1 MKTTKL
7 IVSIFTAVM
16 MMVAAADASAQVA
29 SNQQRKQIQKH
40 EKVLNKQMKKK
51 AIKAARKEAKQLTK
65 EGYKNLLGQLPIDK
79 QLENSWQAAY
89 ELDVQGYPYYIMS
102 TQKAT
107 AANYTAAQLQAMN
120 AAKTDIAGQIETRI
134 NQVIETKV
142 TSSEMGRNEANSLTS
157 FVATSKNIISNTLGR
172 VIKLVEIYRE
182 PKRTKMVEVQVTLA
196 YNAEVATKEAIN
208 AIQKSVGTEDVE
220 MMKLLDQLVTE

>member
-16 MMVAAADASAQVA
+16 MMIAAVDASAQVA
-29 SNQQRKQIQKH
+29 SKQQRKQIQKH
-40 EKVLNKQMKKK
+40 EKVLNKAMKKK
-51 AIKAARKEAKQLTK
+51 AIKAARKEAKSLKKQ
-65 EGYKNLLGQLPIDK
+65 GYMTLLGQLPLDK
-79 QLENSWQAAY
+79 QLENSWQASY

-142 TSSEMGRNEANSLTS
+142 TSNEFARNEANSLTS

-182 PKRTKMVEVQVTLA
+182 PKRTKVVEVQVTLA
-196 YNAEVATKEAIN
+196 YNAEIATKEAIN
-208 AIQKSVGTEDVE
+208 AIPKSVSADDVE
-220 MMKLLDQLVTE
+220 IMKLLDELVTE

>member
-1 MKTTKL
+1 
-7 IVSIFTAVM
+7 

-142 TSSEMGRNEANSLTS
+142 TSNEFARNEANSLTS

-182 PKRTKMVEVQVTLA
+182 PKRTKVVEVQVTLA
-196 YNAEVATKEAIN
+196 YNAEIATKEAIN
-208 AIQKSVGTEDVE
+208 AIQKSVGAEDVE
-220 MMKLLDQLVTE
+220 LMKLLDELVTE

>member
-16 MMVAAADASAQVA
+16 MMIAAVDASAQVA
-29 SNQQRKQIQKH
+29 SKQQRKQIQKH
-40 EKVLNKQMKKK
+40 EKVLNKAMKKK
-51 AIKAARKEAKQLTK
+51 AIKAARKEAKSLKKQ
-65 EGYKNLLGQLPIDK
+65 GYMTLLGQLPLDK
-79 QLENSWQAAY
+79 QLENSWQASY

-142 TSSEMGRNEANSLTS
+142 ASNEFARNEANSLTS

-182 PKRTKMVEVQVTLA
+182 PKRTKVVEVQVTLA
-196 YNAEVATKEAIN
+196 YNAEIATKEAIN
-208 AIQKSVGTEDVE
+208 AIQKSVSADDVE
-220 MMKLLDQLVTE
+220 IMKLLDELVTE

>member
-16 MMVAAADASAQVA
+16 MMIAAVDASAQVA
-29 SNQQRKQIQKH
+29 SKQQRKQIQKH
-40 EKVLNKQMKKK
+40 EKVLNKAMKKK
-51 AIKAARKEAKQLTK
+51 AIKAARKEAKSLKKQ
-65 EGYKNLLGQLPIDK
+65 GYMTLLGQLPLDK
-79 QLENSWQAAY
+79 QLENSWQASY

-142 TSSEMGRNEANSLTS
+142 TSNEFARNEANSLTS

-182 PKRTKMVEVQVTLA
+182 PKRTKVVEVQVTLA
-196 YNAEVATKEAIN
+196 YNAEIATKEAIN
-208 AIQKSVGTEDVE
+208 AIQKSVSAEDVE
-220 MMKLLDQLVTE
+220 LMKLLDELVTE

>member
-16 MMVAAADASAQVA
+16 MMIAAVDASAQVA

-40 EKVLNKQMKKK
+40 EKVLNKAMKKK
-51 AIKAARKEAKQLTK
+51 AIKAARKEAKSLKKQ
-65 EGYKNLLGQLPIDK
+65 GYMTLLGQLPLDK
-79 QLENSWQAAY
+79 QLENSWQASY

-142 TSSEMGRNEANSLTS
+142 TSNEFARNEANSLTS

-182 PKRTKMVEVQVTLA
+182 PKRTKVVEVQVTLA
-196 YNAEVATKEAIN
+196 YNAEIATKEAIN
-208 AIQKSVGTEDVE
+208 AIQKSVGAEDVE
-220 MMKLLDQLVTE
+220 LMKLLDELVTE

>member
-1 MKTTKL
+1 
-7 IVSIFTAVM
+7 
-16 MMVAAADASAQVA
+16 
-29 SNQQRKQIQKH
+29 
-40 EKVLNKQMKKK
+40 MKKK
-51 AIKAARKEAKQLTK
+51 AIEAARKEAKGLKKQ
-65 EGYKNLLGQLPIDK
+65 GYMTLLGQLPLDK
-79 QLENSWQAAY
+79 QLENSWQASY

-142 TSSEMGRNEANSLTS
+142 TSNEFARNQANSLTS

-182 PKRTKMVEVQVTLA
+182 PKRTKVVEVQVTLA
-196 YNAEVATKEAIN
+196 YNAEIATKEAIN
-208 AIQKSVGTEDVE
+208 AIQKSVGAEDVE
-220 MMKLLDQLVTE
+220 LMKLLDELVTE

>member
-16 MMVAAADASAQVA
+16 MMIAAVDASAQVA

-40 EKVLNKQMKKK
+40 EKVLNKAMKKK
-51 AIKAARKEAKQLTK
+51 AVKAARKEAKSLKKQ
-65 EGYKNLLGQLPIDK
+65 GYMTLLGQLPLDK
-79 QLENSWQAAY
+79 QLENSWQASY

-142 TSSEMGRNEANSLTS
+142 TSNEFARNEANSLTS

-182 PKRTKMVEVQVTLA
+182 PKRTKVVEVQVTLA
-196 YNAEVATKEAIN
+196 YNAEIATKEAIN
-208 AIQKSVGTEDVE
+208 AIQKSVGAEDVE
-220 MMKLLDQLVTE
+220 LMKLLDELVTE

>member
-16 MMVAAADASAQVA
+16 MMIAAVDASAQVA

-40 EKVLNKQMKKK
+40 EKVLNKAMKKK
-51 AIKAARKEAKQLTK
+51 AIKAARKEAKSLKKQ
-65 EGYKNLLGQLPIDK
+65 GYMTLLGQLPLDK
-79 QLENSWQAAY
+79 QLENSWQASY

-142 TSSEMGRNEANSLTS
+142 TSNEFARNEANSLTS
-157 FVATSKNIISNTLGR
+157 FVATSKDIISNTLGR

-182 PKRTKMVEVQVTLA
+182 PKRTKVVEVQVTLA
-196 YNAEVATKEAIN
+196 YNAEIATKEAIN
-208 AIQKSVGTEDVE
+208 AIQKSVSADDVE
-220 MMKLLDQLVTE
+220 IMKLLDELVTE

>member
-16 MMVAAADASAQVA
+16 MMIAAVDASAQVA
-29 SNQQRKQIQKH
+29 SKQQRKQIQKH
-40 EKVLNKQMKKK
+40 EKVLNKAMKKK
-51 AIKAARKEAKQLTK
+51 AIKSARKEAKRLK
-65 EGYKNLLGQLPIDK
+65 KDGYMTLLGQLPLDK
-79 QLENSWQAAY
+79 QLENSWQASY

-142 TSSEMGRNEANSLTS
+142 TSNEMARNEATSLTS

-182 PKRTKMVEVQVTLA
+182 PKRTKVVEVQITLA

-208 AIQKSVGTEDVE
+208 AIQKSVSAEDVE

>member
-16 MMVAAADASAQVA
+16 MMIAAADASAQVA
-29 SNQQRKQIQKH
+29 SKQQRKQIQKH
-40 EKVLNKQMKKK
+40 EKVLNKAMKKK
-51 AIKAARKEAKQLTK
+51 AIKAARKEAKRLK
-65 EGYKNLLGQLPIDK
+65 KDGYMTLLGQLPLDK
-79 QLENSWQAAY
+79 QLENSWQASY

-142 TSSEMGRNEANSLTS
+142 TSNEFERNQANSLTS

-182 PKRTKMVEVQVTLA
+182 PKRTKVVEVQVTLA

-208 AIQKSVGTEDVE
+208 AIQKSVSSEDVE

>member
-1 MKTTKL
+1 
-7 IVSIFTAVM
+7 

-182 PKRTKMVEVQVTLA
+182 PKRTKTVEVQVTLA

>member
-16 MMVAAADASAQVA
+16 MMIAAADASAQVA
-29 SNQQRKQIQKH
+29 SKQQRKQIQKH
-40 EKVLNKQMKKK
+40 EKVLNKAMKKK
-51 AIKAARKEAKQLTK
+51 AVKAARKEAKRLK
-65 EGYKNLLGQLPIDK
+65 KDGYMTLLGQLPLDK
-79 QLENSWQAAY
+79 QLENSWQASY

-142 TSSEMGRNEANSLTS
+142 TSNEFERNQANSLTS

-182 PKRTKMVEVQVTLA
+182 PKRTKVVEVQVTLA

-208 AIQKSVGTEDVE
+208 AIQKSVSSEDVE

>member
-16 MMVAAADASAQVA
+16 MMIAAADASAQVA
-29 SNQQRKQIQKH
+29 SKQQRKQIQKH
-40 EKVLNKQMKKK
+40 EKVLNKAMKKK
-51 AIKAARKEAKQLTK
+51 AIKAARKEAKRLK
-65 EGYKNLLGQLPIDK
+65 KDGYMTLLGQLPLDK
-79 QLENSWQAAY
+79 QLENSWQASY

-142 TSSEMGRNEANSLTS
+142 TSNEFERNQANSLTS

-182 PKRTKMVEVQVTLA
+182 PKRTKVVEVQVTLA

-208 AIQKSVGTEDVE
+208 AIQKSVSSEDVE
-220 MMKLLDQLVTE
+220 IMKLLDQLVTE

>member
-16 MMVAAADASAQVA
+16 MIIAAADASAQVA
-29 SNQQRKQIQKH
+29 SKQQRKQIQKH
-40 EKVLNKQMKKK
+40 EKVLNKAMKKK
-51 AIKAARKEAKQLTK
+51 AVKSARKEAKRLKK
-65 EGYKNLLGQLPIDK
+65 EGYMTLLGQLPLDK
-79 QLENSWQAAY
+79 QLENSWQASY

-142 TSSEMGRNEANSLTS
+142 TSNEMARNEATSLTS
-157 FVATSKNIISNTLGR
+157 FVAASKNIISNTLGR

-182 PKRTKMVEVQVTLA
+182 PKRTKVVEVQVTLA

-208 AIQKSVGTEDVE
+208 AIQKSVSSEDVE

>member
-16 MMVAAADASAQVA
+16 MMIAAVDASAQVA
-29 SNQQRKQIQKH
+29 SKQQRKQIQKH
-40 EKVLNKQMKKK
+40 EKVLNKAMKKK
-51 AIKAARKEAKQLTK
+51 AIKAARKEAKSLKKQ
-65 EGYKNLLGQLPIDK
+65 GYMTLLGQLPLDK
-79 QLENSWQAAY
+79 QLENSWQASY

-142 TSSEMGRNEANSLTS
+142 ASNEFARNEANSLTS
-157 FVATSKNIISNTLGR
+157 FVATSKNIISNTFGR

-182 PKRTKMVEVQVTLA
+182 PKRTKVVEVQVTLA
-196 YNAEVATKEAIN
+196 YNAEIATKEAIN
-208 AIQKSVGTEDVE
+208 AIQKSVSADDVE
-220 MMKLLDQLVTE
+220 IMKLLDELVTE

>member
-16 MMVAAADASAQVA
+16 MMIAAVDASAQVA
-29 SNQQRKQIQKH
+29 SKQQRKQIQKH
-40 EKVLNKQMKKK
+40 EKVLNKAMKKK
-51 AIKAARKEAKQLTK
+51 AIKAARKEAKSLKKQ
-65 EGYKNLLGQLPIDK
+65 GYMTLLGQLPLDK
-79 QLENSWQAAY
+79 QLENSWQASY
-89 ELDVQGYPYYIMS
+89 ELDVQGYPYYLMS

-142 TSSEMGRNEANSLTS
+142 TSNEFARNEANSLTS

-182 PKRTKMVEVQVTLA
+182 PKRTKVVEVQVTLA
-196 YNAEVATKEAIN
+196 YNAEIATKEAIN
-208 AIQKSVGTEDVE
+208 AIQKSVGAEDVE
-220 MMKLLDQLVTE
+220 LMKLLDELVTE

>member
-16 MMVAAADASAQVA
+16 MIIAAADASAQVA
-29 SNQQRKQIQKH
+29 SKQQRKQIQKH
-40 EKVLNKQMKKK
+40 EKVLNKAMKKK
-51 AIKAARKEAKQLTK
+51 AVKSARKEAKRLKK
-65 EGYKNLLGQLPIDK
+65 EGYMTLLGQLPLDK
-79 QLENSWQAAY
+79 QLENSWQASY

-142 TSSEMGRNEANSLTS
+142 TSNEMARNEATSLTS
-157 FVATSKNIISNTLGR
+157 FVATSKNIISNTPGR

-182 PKRTKMVEVQVTLA
+182 PKRTKVVEVQVTLA

-208 AIQKSVGTEDVE
+208 AIQKSVSSEDVE